1 MIPPVRKFALKR
13 VRQLLEEGTSTPVLS
28 WTVKKVLQAKR
39 KLLPG
44 KIQNTKYK
52 IQNTKYIIQNTKYSR
67 HYILVSLHRT
77 LAQNFL
83 SSNFEGVLCFFA
95 ENMAYHHHHHDH
107 ADHADHDDEKVEWQ
121 RYRWRRFNLCLPV
134 ASA

>member
-52 IQNTKYIIQNTKYSR
+52 IQNTKYKIQNTCLVLSKYKICL
-67 HYILVSLHRT
+67 ILDG
-77 LAQNFL
+77 QK
-83 SSNFEGVLCFFA
+83 SS
-95 ENMAYHHHHHDH
+95 
-107 ADHADHDDEKVEWQ
+107 
-121 RYRWRRFNLCLPV
+121 P
-134 ASA
+134 S